1 MFSFIFNFI
10 HLFLQDVINY
20 NCRSLVAAVPFF
32 TNAEPEFVSSVV
44 TKLNYEVFQPGKVKN
59 YQLTKLEGRAQW
71 PKIADS

>member
-44 TKLNYEVFQPGKVKN
+44 TKLNYEVFQPGKAFIEFGFLARV
-59 YQLTKLEGRAQW
+59 R
-71 PKIADS
+71 